1 MVLAAARRTG
11 TAVAAWVGE
20 QAVEA
25 ATPAA
30 RRDRRRSMVAEL
42 VRVRIELSAIASAG
56 GVSADAV
63 AARLQQLDEV
73 LDRIVASTP
82 GRR

>member
-1 MVLAAARRTG
+1 M
-11 TAVAAWVGE
+11 
-20 QAVEA
+20 EA

-42 VRVRIELSAIASAG
+42 VRVRIELAAIADAG
-56 GVSADAV
+56 GANADAV
-63 AARLQQLDEV
+63 AERLKQLDEV
-73 LDRIVASTP
+73 LDRIVASTS